1 MDVSTLDTAKDRPRL
16 AIFLHFLNREPYRAV
31 NAEYSPV
38 AAEQLLRAL
47 AMASYE
53 ELYSN
58 LSNLLEGDV
67 LNPNR
72 PTLVRS
78 LLETDQ
84 LLVEGERPSVT
95 EFIDSREQRY
105 KYDATRYPMY
115 FGEKPTVNVPL
126 TRIRSQSIT
135 NYLRDQITKVAQQ
148 ELNAPMTIS
157 THDRNVLNRQ
167 AGEVLRIMGSRDT
180 EGITKSL
187 FENKHAT
194 NELQTVAARLASAFY
209 IQKYMTD
216 LGSDIA
222 WGIRQLLP
230 FDELASKVWWRHVGL
245 LRAVLSSYDLDSSQI
260 RAGQLDSQI
269 AAARGSDAQVQ
280 FSDSIRILAQVASLI
295 AHPGEHPSYVVRRLI
310 RIAKPDHAY
319 PTPSA
324 DLFSRPARDIQETIR
339 RLRNHD
345 SSFAASYEN
354 LMTQKS
360 EQKTILLVTATKAET
375 SAMIAVAERQMRGP
389 AVHIPKDNYIAT
401 DLGQLGRIR
410 FIHVQCEPGSVGA
423 SSSQAVIG
431 DAIRDW
437 TPDAIVM
444 GGIAF
449 GTKKDK
455 QKLGDILVS
464 KSIMEY
470 ERAKVTETR
479 AISRGQRIESAPKL
493 LSVFRTYE
501 VKRQRGPTMH
511 VGLILSGEKLVDS
524 ENLVNSLLEIEP
536 EAIGGE
542 MEGAGL
548 VAAAS
553 RARVDW
559 IVIKAIVD
567 WGFDKQANNDS
578 IHQENVA
585 RGAFEVIFEAFAN
598 VGL

>member
-1 MDVSTLDTAKDRPRL
+1 MGVSTLETARDRPRL

-38 AAEQLLRAL
+38 AAEQFLRTLAL
-47 AMASYE
+47 ASYE

-58 LSNLLEGDV
+58 LSNLLEGEV

-84 LLVEGERPSVT
+84 LLVEGERASVN

-105 KYDATRYPMY
+105 KYDASRYPMY
-115 FGEKPTVNVPL
+115 FGEKPTLNVPL
-126 TRIRSQSIT
+126 TRIRSRSIT
-135 NYLRDQITKVAQQ
+135 NYLRDQITNVARQ
-148 ELNAPMTIS
+148 ELNAPLKMA

-167 AGEVLRIMGSRDT
+167 AEDVLRIMGSRDT

-194 NELQTVAARLASAFY
+194 DELQTVAARLASAIY
-209 IQKYMTD
+209 IQKYMSD

-245 LRAVLSSYDLDSSQI
+245 LRAVLSSYNLDSPQI
-260 RAGQLDSQI
+260 LAGQLDSQI

-280 FSDSIRILAQVASLI
+280 FSDSVVILSHVASLI
-295 AHPGEHPSYVVRRLI
+295 ACPGEHPSYVVRRLI
-310 RIAKPDHAY
+310 RIAKPDQAD
-319 PTPSA
+319 TTLSA

-345 SSFAASYEN
+345 LSFAASYET
-354 LMTQKS
+354 LMTQKPG
-360 EQKTILLVTATKAET
+360 QKTVLLVTATKAET
-375 SAMIAVAERQMRGP
+375 SAMIAVADRQMRGSV
-389 AVHIPKDNYIAT
+389 VHIPKDNYIAT
-401 DLGQLGRIR
+401 DIGQVGRIR

-437 TPDAIVM
+437 APDAIVM

-449 GTKKDK
+449 GTKKGK

-479 AISRGQRIESAPKL
+479 AIPRGQRIESAPKL

-501 VKRQRGPTMH
+501 AKRQHGPPMH
-511 VGLILSGEKLVDS
+511 VGLILSGEKLIDS
-524 ENLVNSLLEIEP
+524 ENLVNSLLETEP

-559 IVIKAIVD
+559 IVVKAIVD
-567 WGFDKQANNDS
+567 WGFDKHSNNDPV
-578 IHQENVA
+578 HQEKVA
-585 RGAFEVIFEAFAN
+585 HGAFEVIFEAFAII
-598 VGL
+598 GL